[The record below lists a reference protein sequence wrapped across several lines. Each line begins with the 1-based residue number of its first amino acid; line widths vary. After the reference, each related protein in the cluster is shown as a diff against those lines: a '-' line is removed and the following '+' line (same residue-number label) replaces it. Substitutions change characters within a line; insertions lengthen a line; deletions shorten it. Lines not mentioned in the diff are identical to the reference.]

1 MKKRLLA
8 LIALSLCAVLVLSA
22 CSNGGGQDQPS
33 ASSSGSG
40 SGGEKIGEGR
50 TLVVGVWGA
59 EQEQLVREHVVKPFE
74 EETGATVELI
84 LGGTADRYS
93 KLYAEVDNPSMDVVY
108 LNMAQTEQASR
119 DGVVLPADPE
129 GVANYNNLYDIA
141 KVGDG
146 KCIAFTIDEAQAAS
160 LEDMTALAT
169 ALQHVIRDEDMRDVP
184 DSRKKGVALVFAALP
199 SLMDELLNDRVLAFL
214 RRSMQRELAEVS
226 LPDVRSAYVETVRE
240 SGKAISEEDALAAAR
255 AACGYPYMIQLIG
268 YYMWQAAERR
278 GSCVIESADVET
290 GISDAVLA
298 FGDAVCA
305 PLLDGLTPAQR
316 AFVQAMAADDP
327 EPSRL
332 SDIAE
337 RTRRSMSWANK
348 YRASLIKERVV
359 EPEGRGL
366 LRLTTPH
373 LAEYIR
379 ARRRS

>member
-1 MKKRLLA
+1 MAQNPFKPTAGKMPPILIGRRPVIDDFVEGIQNGAGAPGRLM
-8 LIALSLCAVLVLSA
+8 LITGQRGFGKTVMLTELGHVAREHDWDVVSDTASEGLCARLVAALSPRGPRLSRA
-22 CSNGGGQDQPS
+22 SIAPEVSLAGVAS
-33 ASSSGSG
+33 ARLGS
-40 SGGEKIGEGR
+40 
-50 TLVVGVWGA
+50 
-59 EQEQLVREHVVKPFE
+59 
-74 EETGATVELI
+74 VELAA
-84 LGGTADRYS
+84 G
-93 KLYAEVDNPSMDVVY
+93 
-108 LNMAQTEQASR
+108 EQGALTLRRAIESR
-119 DGVVLPADPE
+119 L
-129 GVANYNNLYDIA
+129 A

-146 KCIAFTIDEAQAAS
+146 KGIAFTIDEAQAAS

-199 SLMDELLNDRVLAFL
+199 SLMDELLNDRVLTFL

>member
-1 MKKRLLA
+1 MAQNPFKPTAGKMPPILIGRRPVIDDFVEGIQNGAGAPGRLM
-8 LIALSLCAVLVLSA
+8 LITGQCGFGKTVMLTELGHVAREHDWDVVSDTASEGLCARLVAALSPRGPRLSRA
-22 CSNGGGQDQPS
+22 SIAPEVSLAGVAS
-33 ASSSGSG
+33 ARLGS
-40 SGGEKIGEGR
+40 
-50 TLVVGVWGA
+50 
-59 EQEQLVREHVVKPFE
+59 
-74 EETGATVELI
+74 VELAA
-84 LGGTADRYS
+84 G
-93 KLYAEVDNPSMDVVY
+93 
-108 LNMAQTEQASR
+108 EQGALTLRRAIESR
-119 DGVVLPADPE
+119 L
-129 GVANYNNLYDIA
+129 A

-146 KCIAFTIDEAQAAS
+146 KGIAFTIDEAQAAS

-199 SLMDELLNDRVLAFL
+199 SLMDELLNDRVLTFL

>member
-1 MKKRLLA
+1 MAQNPFKPTAGKMPPILIGRRPIIDDFVEGIQNGAGAPGRLM
-8 LIALSLCAVLVLSA
+8 LITGQRGFGKTVMLTELGRVAREHDWDVVSDTASEGLCARLVAALSPRGPRLSRA
-22 CSNGGGQDQPS
+22 SIAPEVSLAGVAS
-33 ASSSGSG
+33 ARLGS
-40 SGGEKIGEGR
+40 
-50 TLVVGVWGA
+50 
-59 EQEQLVREHVVKPFE
+59 
-74 EETGATVELI
+74 VELAAGKQGALTLRRAI
-84 LGGTADRYS
+84 
-93 KLYAEVDNPSMDVVY
+93 E
-108 LNMAQTEQASR
+108 SR
-119 DGVVLPADPE
+119 L
-129 GVANYNNLYDIA
+129 A

-146 KCIAFTIDEAQAAS
+146 KGIAFTIDEAQAAS

-184 DSRKKGVALVFAALP
+184 DSRKKGVALVFAAPP
-199 SLMDELLNDRVLAFL
+199 SLMDELLNDRALTFL

>member
-1 MKKRLLA
+1 MAQNPFKPTAGKMPPILIGRRPVIDDFVEGIQNGAGAPGRLMLMTGQRGFGKTVMLTELGRVA
-8 LIALSLCAVLVLSA
+8 REHDWDVVSDTASEGLCARLVAALSPRGPRLSWA
-22 CSNGGGQDQPS
+22 SIAPEVSLAGVAS
-33 ASSSGSG
+33 ARLGS
-40 SGGEKIGEGR
+40 
-50 TLVVGVWGA
+50 
-59 EQEQLVREHVVKPFE
+59 
-74 EETGATVELI
+74 VELAA
-84 LGGTADRYS
+84 G
-93 KLYAEVDNPSMDVVY
+93 
-108 LNMAQTEQASR
+108 EQGALTLRRAIESR
-119 DGVVLPADPE
+119 L
-129 GVANYNNLYDIA
+129 A

-146 KCIAFTIDEAQAAS
+146 KGIAFTIDEAQAAS

-199 SLMDELLNDRVLAFL
+199 SLMDELLNDRVLTFL

-332 SDIAE
+332 SDISE

>member
-1 MKKRLLA
+1 MAQNPFKPTAGKMPPILIGRRPIIDDFVEGIQNGAGAPGRLMLMTGQRGFGKTVMLTELGRVA
-8 LIALSLCAVLVLSA
+8 REHDWDVVSDTASEGLCARLVAALSPRGPRLSRA
-22 CSNGGGQDQPS
+22 SIAPEGSLAGVAS
-33 ASSSGSG
+33 ARLDS
-40 SGGEKIGEGR
+40 
-50 TLVVGVWGA
+50 
-59 EQEQLVREHVVKPFE
+59 
-74 EETGATVELI
+74 VELAA
-84 LGGTADRYS
+84 G
-93 KLYAEVDNPSMDVVY
+93 
-108 LNMAQTEQASR
+108 EQGALTLRRAIESR
-119 DGVVLPADPE
+119 L
-129 GVANYNNLYDIA
+129 A

-146 KCIAFTIDEAQAAS
+146 KGIAFTIDEAQAAS

-199 SLMDELLNDRVLAFL
+199 SLMDELLNDRVLTFL

-298 FGDAVCA
+298 FGDAVCV

-379 ARRRS
+379 TRRRS